1 MKSNR
6 NTMCG
11 IFGLALLA
19 LSFNVG
25 GSAVRAEDSP
35 LQTSMFEPIA
45 KMVQGLDERMASLE
59 TTVMA
64 FAGSFTSEHI
74 TTTELCVS
82 DEGGAKTCITK
93 AQLDKLLRLQVQ
105 LGAAEE
111 HPAEHASVAEAPAQM
126 PQQAA
131 ELAEAPVQVEA
142 PAQVEAAA
150 PPAVGPAAAVVAEV
164 TVTTTIAVPGEAA
177 QKDEEITTGA
187 LPAEAHAAAPE
198 AVTEEKA
205 TSDSIQ

>member
-45 KMVQGLDERMASLE
+45 KMVQGLEERMASLE
-59 TTVMA
+59 STVMA

-93 AQLDKLLRLQVQ
+93 AQLDKLLKLQVQ

-111 HPAEHASVAEAPAQM
+111 HPADHASVTEAPAQM

-131 ELAEAPVQVEA
+131 EQA
-142 PAQVEAAA
+142 PAQVEAMA
-150 PPAVGPAAAVVAEV
+150 PPAVGPVAAVVAEV

-187 LPAEAHAAAPE
+187 LPAETHASAPE

-205 TSDSIQ
+205 TSDSVQ